1 MYQAWHTGGGKGCDV
16 GVEVMSF
23 AHGAVAPVAGGGRRH
38 VTALT
43 VSTGTVL
50 CLGEAG
56 YARVAPGVIG
66 WSAFVARDRGAERA
80 GYERG
85 LLGRVITA
93 LRAHTRGRGVIADTR
108 GRLGVREYVLAVSTR
123 AG

>member
-1 MYQAWHTGGGKGCDV
+1 MG
-16 GVEVMSF
+16 F
-23 AHGAVAPVAGGGRRH
+23 AYGAVAPVAGGGRRL
-38 VTALT
+38 VTAIT